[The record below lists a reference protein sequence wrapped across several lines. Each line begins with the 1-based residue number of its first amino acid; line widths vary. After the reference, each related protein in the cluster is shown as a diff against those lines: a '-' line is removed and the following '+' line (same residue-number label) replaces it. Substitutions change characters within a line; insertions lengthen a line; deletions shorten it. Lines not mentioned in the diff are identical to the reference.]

1 MTIKLVSQDLLY
13 FVLISFIFKSW
24 DTDMEFVTSAFSYMY
39 TLCPSFIPLFPFFI
53 MRKVEQQMNSALRN
67 RKNFSSGNT
76 TVIQNDDNTA
86 DIFLHGNCI
95 GYVDYS
101 GKIAP
106 TSGTLKI
113 SDAGWQ
119 TVTTK
124 SRLNALCD
132 EFAYGCYVF
141 QKNFDWFLGD
151 VDGNVRPFP
160 TEEFVTV

>member
-1 MTIKLVSQDLLY
+1 MTIKLLSQDLLQ

-24 DTDMEFVTSAFSYMY
+24 DTDIFEVHRILDLYVYPLS
-39 TLCPSFIPLFPFFI
+39 LFIPFIPFQT
-53 MRKVEQQMNSALRN
+53 MRKVEQQMNEAILY
-67 RKNFSSGNT
+67 RKDFFKGNT
-76 TVIQNDDNTA
+76 SVENYVTETGAREAIVK
-86 DIFLHGNCI
+86 LHGNH
-95 GYVDYS
+95 
-101 GKIAP
+101 IA
-106 TSGTLKI
+106 TVGDTLQI
-113 SDAGWQ
+113 CDAGWQ

-124 SRLNALCD
+124 SRLNALCN

>member
-39 TLCPSFIPLFPFFI
+39 TLCPFLFLLFPFKT
-53 MRKVEQQMNSALRN
+53 MRKIEQQMNEAILN
-67 RKNFSSGNT
+67 RKDFFKGNT
-76 TVIQNDDNTA
+76 SVENYITETGAREAIVK
-86 DIFLHGNCI
+86 LHGNH
-95 GYVDYS
+95 
-101 GKIAP
+101 IA
-106 TSGTLKI
+106 TVGDTLQI
-113 SDAGWQ
+113 CDAGWQ

-124 SRLNALCD
+124 SRLNALLN
-132 EFAYGCYVF
+132 EFAEGCYVF

-151 VDGNVRPFP
+151 ADGNVLPFP

>member
-39 TLCPSFIPLFPFFI
+39 TLCPFSFLLFPFKT
-53 MRKVEQQMNSALRN
+53 MRKIEQQMNEAILN
-67 RKNFSSGNT
+67 REDFRK
-76 TVIQNDDNTA
+76 DNTEVITIS
-86 DIFLHGNCI
+86 DCSFVYLHGNHI
-95 GYVDYS
+95 ATV
-101 GKIAP
+101 GK
-106 TSGTLKI
+106 TLDI
-113 SDAGWQ
+113 CDAGWQ

-124 SRLNALCD
+124 SRLNALLN
-132 EFAYGCYVF
+132 EFAEGCYLF

-151 VDGNVRPFP
+151 ADGNKIPFP

>member
-39 TLCPSFIPLFPFFI
+39 TLCPFLFLLFPFKT
-53 MRKVEQQMNSALRN
+53 MRKIEQQMNEAILN
-67 RKNFSSGNT
+67 RKDFFKGNT
-76 TVIQNDDNTA
+76 SVENYITETGAREAVVH
-86 DIFLHGNCI
+86 LHGNHIATI
-95 GYVDYS
+95 GD
-101 GKIAP
+101 
-106 TSGTLKI
+106 TLQI
-113 SDAGWQ
+113 CDAGWQ

-124 SRLNALCD
+124 SRLNALCN
-132 EFAYGCYVF
+132 EFAEGCYVF
-141 QKNFDWFLGD
+141 QRNFDWFLGD

>member
-39 TLCPSFIPLFPFFI
+39 TLCPFLFLLFPFKT
-53 MRKVEQQMNSALRN
+53 MRKIEQQMNEAILN
-67 RKNFSSGNT
+67 RKDFFKGNT
-76 TVIQNDDNTA
+76 SVENYITETGAREAVVK
-86 DIFLHGNCI
+86 LHGNH
-95 GYVDYS
+95 
-101 GKIAP
+101 IA
-106 TSGTLKI
+106 TVGDTLQI
-113 SDAGWQ
+113 CDAGWQ

-124 SRLNALCD
+124 SRLNALCN
-132 EFAYGCYVF
+132 EFAEGCYVF

-151 VDGNVRPFP
+151 ADGNVLPFP

>member
-1 MTIKLVSQDLLY
+1 MTIKLLSQDLLQ

-39 TLCPSFIPLFPFFI
+39 TLCPFLFLLFPFKT
-53 MRKVEQQMNSALRN
+53 MRKIEQQMNEAILN
-67 RKNFSSGNT
+67 RKDFFKGNT
-76 TVIQNDDNTA
+76 SVQHYTTETGAREAVVH
-86 DIFLHGNCI
+86 LHGNHIATI
-95 GYVDYS
+95 GD
-101 GKIAP
+101 
-106 TSGTLKI
+106 TLQI
-113 SDAGWQ
+113 CDAGWQ

-124 SRLNALCD
+124 SRLNALCN

-151 VDGNVRPFP
+151 ADGNVLPFP

>member
-1 MTIKLVSQDLLY
+1 MTIKLLSQDLLQ

-39 TLCPSFIPLFPFFI
+39 TLCPFLFLLFPFKT
-53 MRKVEQQMNSALRN
+53 MRKIEQQINEAILN
-67 RKNFSSGNT
+67 RKDFFKGNT
-76 TVIQNDDNTA
+76 SVQHYTTETGAREAVVH
-86 DIFLHGNCI
+86 LHGNHIATI
-95 GYVDYS
+95 GD
-101 GKIAP
+101 
-106 TSGTLKI
+106 TLQI
-113 SDAGWQ
+113 CDAGWQ

-124 SRLNALCD
+124 SRLNALCN

-151 VDGNVRPFP
+151 SDGNVLPFP